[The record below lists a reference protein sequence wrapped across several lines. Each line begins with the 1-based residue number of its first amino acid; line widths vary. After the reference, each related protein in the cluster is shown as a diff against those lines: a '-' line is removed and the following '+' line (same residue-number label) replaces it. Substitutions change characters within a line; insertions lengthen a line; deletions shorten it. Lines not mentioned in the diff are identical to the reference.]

1 MSQELYYNPYRD
13 EPTLSHIDSVQND
26 YKPEADNP
34 ASPASHNVLRIMV
47 TGLTISIGVL
57 LLVCGL
63 LVQIFAVHK
72 FHFTSNT
79 LVTSAPLGPTVAIAH
94 ACSVFVSITVPLVL
108 GLAAYSL
115 SRDWLEA
122 SRIRGDNRP
131 TPFQ

>member
-1 MSQELYYNPYRD
+1 MSQELYYNPYHD
-13 EPTLSHIDSVQND
+13 EPTISRIDSVPKD
-26 YKPEADNP
+26 FTTVNP
-34 ASPASHNVLRIMV
+34 AAPATHNVLRIML
-47 TGLTISIGVL
+47 TGLIISTGAL
-57 LLVCGL
+57 LLAGGL

-72 FHFTSNT
+72 YHFTPNT
-79 LVTSAPLGPTVAIAH
+79 LVTSAPLGPTIAIAH

-122 SRIRGDNRP
+122 SRVRGDNRP